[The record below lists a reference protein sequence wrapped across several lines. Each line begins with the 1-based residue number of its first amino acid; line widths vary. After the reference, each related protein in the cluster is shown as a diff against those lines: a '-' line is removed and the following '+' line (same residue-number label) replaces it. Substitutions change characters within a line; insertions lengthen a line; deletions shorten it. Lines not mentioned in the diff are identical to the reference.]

1 METSDPPR
9 HPTRRPRA
17 SATVAYT
24 TGIVAAVVVGVGSF
38 AAVHAAGPE
47 EYVAQTEVLRT
58 VERTDGGQTAWVRWR
73 SPEGAPHTRNVDV
86 PDDLRGK
93 RRLVLVVEERAEAAP
108 RVSVVSHRPDRR
120 DDLFTGLAVAVVS
133 AAFGA
138 LVIASLRGFGLLPD
152 LSRPGSRRPVSES
165 RGFYWRS

>member
-1 METSDPPR
+1 MKTSDPPR
-9 HPTRRPRA
+9 PPVRRPRA

-24 TGIVAAVVVGVGSF
+24 TGIVAAVVLGVGSF
-38 AAVHAAGPE
+38 AAVRAAGPQ
-47 EYVAQTEVLRT
+47 EYVVQAEVLRT

-73 SPEGAPHTRNVDV
+73 SPEGAPHTRNVGV

-93 RRLVLVVEERAEAAP
+93 RRLLLIVEERAEAAP
-108 RVSVVSHRPDRR
+108 RVSVVADKAR
-120 DDLFTGLAVAVVS
+120 DDLFVGLAVAVVS

-138 LVIASLRGFGLLPD
+138 LVVASLRGFGLLPD

-165 RGFYWRS
+165 RAFYWRS